1 MPTIDFEAT
10 IYKTHWALSDHQG
23 SVRDV
28 IDNSG
33 TVLNHIVYDSFGQVT
48 SETDPNFDFRFGYTG
63 RELDEETGMMYY
75 RARYFDPAVGI
86 VWVRTRW
93 GLGRGMRICIAM
105 SLIARRII
113 RIQVEKL
120 EWPY

>member
-33 TVLNHIVYDSFGQVT
+33 TVLTHIVYDSFGQQ
-48 SETDPNFDFRFGYTG
+48 
-63 RELDEETGMMYY
+63 
-75 RARYFDPAVGI
+75 A
-86 VWVRTRW
+86 
-93 GLGRGMRICIAM
+93 
-105 SLIARRII
+105 
-113 RIQVEKL
+113 
-120 EWPY
+120 